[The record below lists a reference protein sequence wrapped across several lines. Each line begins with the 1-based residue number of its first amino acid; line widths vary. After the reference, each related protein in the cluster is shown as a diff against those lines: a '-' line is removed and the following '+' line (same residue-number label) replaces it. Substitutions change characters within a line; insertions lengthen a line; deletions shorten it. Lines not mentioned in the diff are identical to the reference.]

1 VALQEVK
8 KSKMEKD
15 AIKDLVYGGL
25 EEIVNNRR
33 YYYHS
38 TATYSHFTEIGKQ
51 AVGEFMDIMAY
62 KIREAEE
69 QNLESRAKKQVLDSL
84 KFKE

>member
-1 VALQEVK
+1 MDKE
-8 KSKMEKD
+8 

-38 TATYSHFTEIGKQ
+38 TASYSHFTDQGKQ
-51 AVGEFMDIMAY
+51 AVGEFLDVMAF
-62 KIREAEE
+62 KIREAE
-69 QNLESRAKKQVLDSL
+69 NTDLDRRAKQQVLDSL